1 MVDDIRLR
9 IYTVGSCMYNHTP
22 FWLYLGRGGVMDMCV
37 VSNVNEGGGP
47 GSCLVGERGGIVQ
60 HTKAWSGDGGGS
72 YPSLIRSSRSWARGA
87 GYSRTSD

>member
-1 MVDDIRLR
+1 MIDDIRLR

-22 FWLYLGRGGVMDMCV
+22 FWLYLGRGNGHVRGIEC
-37 VSNVNEGGGP
+37 EGGGP

-72 YPSLIRSSRSWARGA
+72 CPSLIRSSGSWARGA